1 LSKDKTYTFE
11 SSLDGTKIL
20 SSTTLEDVQSYG
32 DIRSRPQNAII
43 TIPLEP
49 TLPGAIM
56 LNSRIQQ
63 DTEWM
68 YTTAPGENI
77 EITHVGI
84 RRGGMV
90 SMNAHATR
98 LALDTPYIALPDE
111 MYDVLVQATKPVPHQ
126 HSTGYDDVVDCSRM
140 DIFPDIVLGLE
151 PETDEEE
158 EDDETTRG
166 EIVITPDQY
175 VLETEEGK
183 CILLSKRAYRQGR
196 EEVVLGWAAVRGRS
210 VVLDWVNERTGFDL

>member
-1 LSKDKTYTFE
+1 MSKEKTYTFE
-11 SSLDGTKIL
+11 SSLDGTRIL
-20 SSTTLEDVQSYG
+20 SSTTLQDIQSYG
-32 DIRSRPQNAII
+32 DIISLPQNAVI

-49 TLPGAIM
+49 TLPGVIM
-56 LNSRIQQ
+56 LNSLLQQ
-63 DTEWM
+63 ETKWM
-68 YTTAPGENI
+68 YTAVPGENI
-77 EITHVGI
+77 GITHVGI

-90 SMNAHATR
+90 SMDAHATR
-98 LALDTPYIALPDE
+98 LALDTPYIALPGE

-140 DIFPDIVLGLE
+140 EIFPDIVLGLE

-158 EDDETTRG
+158 EDDDTIRG

-175 VLETEEGK
+175 VLETEEGQ
-183 CILLSKRAYRQGR
+183 CILLAKRAYHQSR